1 MKVHES
7 ATLVPMGLAGG
18 QGKTTVALMTGRI
31 LAKLGIPVLFVDA
44 DPQASLTTFLGVEL
58 IDRPTLLEVLTK
70 PADKVPLYTAIH
82 EVPGSDNLFL
92 IPANDE
98 LESANHFLAASGM
111 SIGVLRKRL
120 YQVDEQVSNED
131 KISSNFGLIII
142 DPPPERSHL
151 ALTALG
157 CADYWVIPAEAN
169 IKGVKSLK
177 RTKALIESCSSMVPD
192 GKLLGAIP
200 FRAQWVA
207 NNPTGTTKETIE
219 AMREIVGTGKV
230 LPHILESDT
239 YKRAI
244 NNQVAPSD
252 LDKPDLE
259 YPIHCLIDLIKSS
272 LENFSSK
279 PPETGRVAA

>member
-44 DPQASLTTFLGVEL
+44 DPQASLTAFLGVEL
-58 IDRPTLLEVLTK
+58 TDRPTLLEILTK

-82 EVPGSDNLFL
+82 EVPETENLFL

-98 LESANHFLAASGM
+98 LEGANHSLAASGM
-111 SIGVLRKRL
+111 SISVLRKRL
-120 YQVDEQVSNED
+120 YQVDEKVSNDE
-131 KISSNFGLIII
+131 KISTNFGLIII

-169 IKGVKSLK
+169 IKGVKSLQ
-177 RTKALIESCSSMVPD
+177 RTKELVESCSSMVPNAE
-192 GKLLGAIP
+192 LIGAIP
-200 FRAQWVA
+200 FRAKWVGL
-207 NNPTGTTKETIE
+207 NPTATTKETIDV
-219 AMREIVGTGKV
+219 MRVIVGNDKV
-230 LPHILESDT
+230 LPHILESDI

-244 NNQVAPSD
+244 NDQVLPSA
-252 LDKPDLE
+252 LGKPDLE
-259 YPIHCLIDLIKSS
+259 YPINCLIDLLKSRFGPFTSKVSEYGS
-272 LENFSSK
+272 L
-279 PPETGRVAA
+279 AA